1 MKEINNEPEI
11 KITTIKKLNVLDND
25 TKNYS
30 NEYFNKFRINGINN
44 FQNNFFFFKKKKQ
57 I

>member
-30 NEYFNKFRINGINN
+30 NDYFNKFRINGINN